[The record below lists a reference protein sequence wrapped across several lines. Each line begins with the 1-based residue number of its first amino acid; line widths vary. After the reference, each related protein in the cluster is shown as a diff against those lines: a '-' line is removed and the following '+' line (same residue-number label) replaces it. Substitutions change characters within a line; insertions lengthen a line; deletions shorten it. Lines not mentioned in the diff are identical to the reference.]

1 MGNCSCPWRFPIPFF
16 HKHRSWSL
24 CWAFDCLC
32 VLRLVLRQAYACSN
46 LFYCRN
52 IYISLCGN
60 GCYGHSNVEDEQIK
74 FTSYGVTMDP
84 VNATMVTIT
93 IIIVLFSTIVF
104 GFLTKPL
111 ISYLLPQHAN
121 NSGIHRE
128 PTLHKEELRLP
139 LLSLEESAATNTFSA
154 EGSLSML
161 IEMPVYT
168 IHYYWRKFDNTYMR
182 PIFGG
187 PESF

>member
-1 MGNCSCPWRFPIPFF
+1 MRGAVSIA
-16 HKHRSWSL
+16 L
-24 CWAFDCLC
+24 AFK
-32 VLRLVLRQAYACSN
+32 Q
-46 LFYCRN
+46 
-52 IYISLCGN
+52 
-60 GCYGHSNVEDEQIK
+60 
-74 FTSYGVTMDP
+74 
-84 VNATMVTIT
+84 
-93 IIIVLFSTIVF
+93 VF

-121 NSGIHRE
+121 NSGIDWE

-139 LLSLEESAATNTFSA
+139 LLSLAESAATNTLSA

-168 IHYYWRKFDNTYMR
+168 IHYYWRKFDNTYTR

-187 PESF
+187 PESFLCTNEASQPVLERPYGHP